1 MAIEVTASVVQVFNK
16 NSLVLE
22 LLNSG
27 VVDEVI
33 NSSLKP
39 DTHSPCLWDFES
51 TVCQLTMNLIIPNT
65 VLSPDAVKLEVTSPD
80 MRPEEHS
87 TIISDKCDP
96 VSRLNSEEIIIS
108 FLNSE
113 LYEVRQT
120 VLWELGKISRASENK
135 IKSTRSEP
143 ASEEEKDVGKVVS
156 EGVQLKDTCNGES
169 DMILKG
175 GNVDIVSSGK
185 IYQTLLGRL
194 EKETN
199 EECLQSLL
207 RYSVLLIETYF
218 RLYFI
223 HVCFK

>member
-16 NSLVLE
+16 NSFVLE
-22 LLNSG
+22 LFNSG

-33 NSSLKP
+33 NSSLQP
-39 DTHSPCLWDFES
+39 DAHSPCLWDFES
-51 TVCQLTMNLIIPNT
+51 TVCQLTINMIIPNT

-80 MRPEEHS
+80 KRPEEHS
-87 TIISDKCDP
+87 TIISDKCDT
-96 VSRLNSEEIIIS
+96 VSRLNSEKIIS

-120 VLWELGKISRASENK
+120 ALKELSKIIRASENK

-143 ASEEEKDVGKVVS
+143 ASEEEKELGKVVS
-156 EGVQLKDTCNGES
+156 EGVQLKDNGES

-175 GNVDIVSSGK
+175 GNLDIVSSGK
-185 IYQTLLGRL
+185 IYQSLLERL

-199 EECLQSLL
+199 EECLQCLL
-207 RYSVLLIETYF
+207 RYSVLLFVLHPYVF
-218 RLYFI
+218 
-223 HVCFK
+223 